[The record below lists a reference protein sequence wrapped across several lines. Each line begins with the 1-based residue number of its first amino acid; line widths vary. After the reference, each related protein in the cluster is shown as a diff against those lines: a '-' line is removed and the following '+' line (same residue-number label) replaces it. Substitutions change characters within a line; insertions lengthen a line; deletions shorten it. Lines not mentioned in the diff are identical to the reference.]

1 MVELYK
7 VLMLMIHGS
16 TDQKMEA
23 VFCTFLTVEMSEGEV
38 ILRFSEDIAS
48 PYPLPKADS

>member
-1 MVELYK
+1 MVEIYK

-16 TDQKMEA
+16 TDREMEA
-23 VFCTFLTVEMSEGEV
+23 VFCTFLTVERSEGEV
-38 ILRFSEDIAS
+38 ILRFGEDIVS